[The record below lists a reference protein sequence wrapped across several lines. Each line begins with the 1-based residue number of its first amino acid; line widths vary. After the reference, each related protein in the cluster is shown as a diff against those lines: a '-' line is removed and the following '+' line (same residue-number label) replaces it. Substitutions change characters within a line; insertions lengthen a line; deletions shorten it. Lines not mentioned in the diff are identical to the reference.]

1 MFCIISAMELV
12 LVRVAS
18 LIAIAFVYMLFDIF
32 NKRNIPS
39 VFAYASLA
47 YGVVLTLLYLN
58 AASISISLL
67 IAAVVLGAGY
77 AVYRAGMLG
86 AGDVLEFATL
96 SLILPFQS
104 LPVAA
109 NIPQLGLPFIVSLF
123 IDSGI
128 AALIAVPL
136 YYIPLASKVLK
147 RPISSLASRRDAI
160 KAMLV
165 GAVYLV
171 FLGFLAINVGTGLV
185 GVIIVCVIAF
195 GSFTVV
201 LFERPITMS
210 MVRYLTFRD
219 FEEGDIIAWNLMKQ
233 GQISRIRKRVPG
245 FDRLVTKKLIA
256 ELKRKRVKEKV
267 PVYKN
272 AIPLAAPIFIGVVLS
287 VLLGNVILLLL
298 PHL

>member
-1 MFCIISAMELV
+1 MELV
-12 LVRVAS
+12 FVRVGS
-18 LIAIAFVYMLFDIF
+18 LIAIALVYMLFDIF

-47 YGVVLTLLYLN
+47 YGAVLTLLYFN
-58 AASISISLL
+58 VASISISLL
-67 IAAVVLGAGY
+67 IAIVVLGVGY

-86 AGDVLEFATL
+86 AGDVLEFAAL
-96 SLILPFQS
+96 SLMFPFQS
-104 LPVAA
+104 LPIAV

-123 IDSGI
+123 VDSGI
-128 AALIAVPL
+128 AALVAVPL

-147 RPISSLASRRDAI
+147 KPISSLAARRDAA

-171 FLGFLAINVGTGLV
+171 FLGFLVMVVGTSLEGL
-185 GVIIVCVIAF
+185 IIVCVIAF
-195 GSFTVV
+195 SSFTVV
-201 LFERPITMS
+201 LFEKPITLS
-210 MVRYLTFRD
+210 MVRYLAAGD

-233 GQISRIRKRVPG
+233 RQINRIKSRVPG

-272 AIPLAAPIFIGVVLS
+272 PIPLAAPIFIGVVMA
-287 VLLGNVILLLL
+287 VLLGNLILLLL
-298 PHL
+298 PL